1 MDEVITIFNYRMIY
15 FMAALMESLDV
26 NSKYLIG

>member
-15 FMAALMESLDV
+15 FMAGLMELLDFIV
-26 NSKYLIG
+26 NI

>member
-15 FMAALMESLDV
+15 FIAALMESLDV
-26 NSKYLIG
+26 DSKYLIG